1 MCSKNGCEEIWIL
14 ALNKYLPH
22 LIVIPED
29 DANRQIAVGFTLGCQ
44 TKQIRIE
51 NHCRGWS
58 DTLDVFLRA
67 HGNDM
72 RLYQARYVV
81 LIVDSDGQN
90 ERISSIR
97 QQLPADI
104 AQRVF
109 VLGCFDEPENLKSE
123 IGSFES
129 IGKIIAKECID
140 GQHTIW
146 QNKHLIHNIEELNR
160 LKAQACD
167 VLRS

>member
-1 MCSKNGCEEIWIL
+1 MFSKNGCEEIWIL
-14 ALNKYLPH
+14 ALNRYLPH

-51 NHCRGWS
+51 NHCRGWT

-67 HGNDM
+67 HESDM
-72 RLYQARYVV
+72 RSYPKRYVV

-90 ERISSIR
+90 DRISNIR
-97 QQLPADI
+97 QQLPVDI
-104 AQRVF
+104 AGRVF

-129 IGKIIAKECID
+129 IGKTIAKQCID
-140 GQHTIW
+140 GEHSIW
-146 QNKHLIHNIEELNR
+146 LNVHLIHNTEELNR
-160 LKAQACD
+160 LKIQACD
-167 VLRS
+167 IFRS